1 VRHPLETLY
10 ACSDFPTRTGIR
22 EARSGSVKFKVE
34 WWLIVGSGVDRSC
47 YRALAFGG
55 WWLVHNAVLTSTFE
69 QQRSREFGRLHVFC
83 KAQVLA

>member
-1 VRHPLETLY
+1 MILVWEGGSVRHPLETLY

-55 WWLVHNAVLTSTFE
+55 WCTM
-69 QQRSREFGRLHVFC
+69 QC
-83 KAQVLA
+83 